1 MTLRLLKFGVVGV
14 INTALA
20 FAVLNVALLVGLP
33 TVAAWVVGWIVSFA
47 NSYWMNSRWTYADR
61 RGLPVGETVAK
72 FAVSNLIALGASTA
86 AVWAAEGVLAA
97 LPVLAGVSTRVVAN
111 LAALAGVVVSLAV
124 NFTLAT
130 LWAFREA
137 HPLPSVEP
145 VAETPAAERI
155 AELYRM
161 PPGRLAEAL
170 ALDSAAVVRTP
181 AAKRIYDVL
190 LSLTVLILTS
200 PLWLLVLAAE
210 LLDAALVPADRGWPV
225 YAEVRV
231 SQGRAFQLRK
241 FRILRA
247 AAIRQIREEGAMPKI
262 VENTPGNLTAV
273 GRLLKKTGLD
283 ELPQFVNIL
292 FGDMSFVGPRPK
304 PLAEYAV
311 EARLGLHRREVALA
325 GLTGSAQLLK
335 GSERTAGDDL
345 IADLRYVDH
354 VRRSSGAAVLAE
366 DLRHTGRTVLLMLRM
381 TGE

>member
-1 MTLRLLKFGVVGV
+1 MAITTGG
-14 INTALA
+14 LA
-20 FAVLNVALLVGLP
+20 V
-33 TVAAWVVGWIVSFA
+33 
-47 NSYWMNSRWTYADR
+47 
-61 RGLPVGETVAK
+61 
-72 FAVSNLIALGASTA
+72 
-86 AVWAAEGVLAA
+86 AEGVLAA

-273 GRLLKKTGLD
+273 ESSLGT
-283 ELPQFVNIL
+283 V
-292 FGDMSFVGPRPK
+292 PR
-304 PLAEYAV
+304 
-311 EARLGLHRREVALA
+311 R
-325 GLTGSAQLLK
+325 
-335 GSERTAGDDL
+335 
-345 IADLRYVDH
+345 
-354 VRRSSGAAVLAE
+354 
-366 DLRHTGRTVLLMLRM
+366 
-381 TGE
+381 